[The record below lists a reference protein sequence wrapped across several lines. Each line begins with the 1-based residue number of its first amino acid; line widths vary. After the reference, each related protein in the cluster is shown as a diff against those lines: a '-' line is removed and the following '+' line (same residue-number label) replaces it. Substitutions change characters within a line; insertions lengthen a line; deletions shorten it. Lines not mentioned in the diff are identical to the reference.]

1 MNKSYNSISVKI
13 IGFFTYIVNSIL
25 SGKYAFIKLT
35 FILLFLGFANIFL
48 IVGSFDDLSIIPKAM
63 DYEIPSTLYGVNKK
77 GEYEPIAEFYQFSR
91 IVHTLS
97 DFKEETDSPDKRNK
111 VLQCFLSTEDTNFYE
126 HIGLDIRGI
135 IRAFAVNIVAGKI
148 KEGASTITQQVA
160 RLKFLNTDRSF
171 IRKAREAWLAVLME
185 IYYDKNTILEMY
197 LNEIPLGHGTLGVG
211 AAARFYF
218 RKDINSL
225 SWGEAALLASLTTR
239 PKEFSPLVNP
249 MVSSNKVRVIFMKLV
264 ENGKMD
270 VKKAEEEYKKFSEY
284 YATLNRSPN
293 DSAYSDRLNKFPYFT
308 EYIRRLLKKQVS
320 NEDLYSG
327 GLKVYS
333 TLNIQHQ
340 IEGEKVLSEG
350 LQNQTKISNQR
361 AFKNI
366 DAFDDEYGDIY
377 NVLSL
382 VNDIN
387 DFKFKISRIERT
399 FRSVYQEELRDSYSA
414 LNLLTGSDTVGAIF
428 DENYVKQSTQD
439 HLLPVEGGIISIRPE
454 TGYITAMVGGSGFRS
469 DNQQLRPIQAYRQPG
484 SSFKPLVYATVLDYY
499 GKNPEVEPEKNVT
512 ASTLF
517 LDSPLQYLMED
528 GDEWSP
534 ENYSEEYAGF
544 MRLRTALEL
553 SKNSVAIRVVE
564 HIGLSKLLPTL
575 TELLRINRP
584 IPKNYSVA
592 LGTFEMTPYE
602 LTRAYATLASGGKE
616 VFPISMLYI
625 TDSKDRMVKD
635 FRPEHE
641 RKERRQILSREA
653 CLVIT
658 SMMSDVIKRGTGK
671 AVLSAG
677 LRRPAAGKTGTTNNF
692 RDAWFVGYTPEL
704 VSSVW
709 VGYDTGTISLGK
721 GMSGGVVATPMWGKY
736 MANALKGE
744 PSKDF
749 NFGEGLNVFSRK
761 VCSISGKIPGPQCSK
776 TYEEFF
782 IKDTLGKEICE
793 DHKGYNPEI
802 DIPQD
807 ILPPSTVAVTNHPK
821 EKEPVKVKKKKLEKE
836 NNPKPVIPV
845 TKTVVK
851 PPQKKKTKKN
861 IFQGDERVE

>member
-1 MNKSYNSISVKI
+1 MNRNYSNMNVKI
-13 IGFFTYIVNSIL
+13 MSFFANIVNSIL
-25 SGKYAFIKLT
+25 SGRFAIFKL
-35 FILLFLGFANIFL
+35 FVILAFLGLTNIFL
-48 IVGSFDDLSIIPKAM
+48 IVGSFDDLQIIPKAM
-63 DYEIPSTLYGVNKK
+63 DYEIPSTLYGVNTK

-91 IVHTLS
+91 IVL
-97 DFKEETDSPDKRNK
+97 DLAEFKEESNSSDKRNK
-111 VLQCFLSTEDTNFYE
+111 VLQCFLSTEDSNFYD
-126 HIGLDIRGI
+126 HHGVDLRGI

-171 IRKAREAWLAVLME
+171 IRKAREAWLALLME

-270 VKKAEEEYKKFSEY
+270 IKTAEDEYKKFSEF

-340 IEGEKVLSEG
+340 TEGEKVLSEG
-350 LQNQTKISNQR
+350 LSAQTKISNQR

-382 VNDIN
+382 LNDIN
-387 DFKFKISRIERT
+387 DFRFKISRLERT
-399 FRSVYQEELRDSYSA
+399 FRSIYQEELRDSYSA
-414 LNLLTGSDTVGAIF
+414 LNLITGSDAVGGIF
-428 DENYVKQSTQD
+428 DENYVKQNTQD
-439 HLLPVEGGIISIRPE
+439 HLLPVEGAIISIRPD

-469 DNQQLRPIQAYRQPG
+469 DNQQIRPIQAYRQPG
-484 SSFKPLVYATVLDYY
+484 SSFKPLVYASVLDYY
-499 GKNPEVEPEKNVT
+499 GNKPEEEPEKNVT

-534 ENYSEEYAGF
+534 ENYSEEYSGF
-544 MRLRTALEL
+544 MRLRAALEL

-584 IPKNYSVA
+584 IPRNYSVA
-592 LGTFEMTPYE
+592 LGTFEMTPFE
-602 LTRAYATLASGGKE
+602 LTRAYTTLASGGKE
-616 VFPISMLYI
+616 VFPISILYI

-635 FRPEHE
+635 FRPEHDKKE
-641 RKERRQILSREA
+641 RKQILSREA
-653 CLVIT
+653 SLIIT
-658 SMMSDVIKRGTGK
+658 SMMSDVIKHGTGK

-677 LRRPAAGKTGTTNNF
+677 LRRPSAGKTGTTNNF

-709 VGYDTGTISLGK
+709 IGYDTGTISLGK
-721 GMSGGVVATPMWGKY
+721 GMSGGVVATPLWGKF
-736 MANALKGE
+736 MVNALKGE
-744 PSKDF
+744 PQKEF

-761 VCSISGKIPGPQCSK
+761 VCSISGKIPGSRCSK
-776 TYEEFF
+776 TYDEYF
-782 IKDTLGKEICE
+782 IKDTLSKDVCE
-793 DHKGYNPEI
+793 DHRGYNPDM
-802 DIPQD
+802 DIPED
-807 ILPPSTVAVTNHPK
+807 ITAPSAPVSNTFK
-821 EKEPVKVKKKKLEKE
+821 EKEVPKVKKKKVET
-836 NNPKPVIPV
+836 PKPVTISIKP
-845 TKTVVK
+845 VK
-851 PPQKKKTKKN
+851 PPQKKKVKKN

>member
-1 MNKSYNSISVKI
+1 MNRNYNSLSTFIIVGFASLVISV
-13 IGFFTYIVNSIL
+13 L
-25 SGKYAFIKLT
+25 SGSYAFLKLI
-35 FILLFLGFANIFL
+35 FVLIFLGVLNVFL
-48 IVGSFDDLSIIPKAM
+48 IVGSLDDWKLIPKAM
-63 DYEIPSTLYGVNKK
+63 DYEIPSTLYGVNTK
-77 GEYEPIAEFYQFSR
+77 GEYEAIAEFYQFSR
-91 IVHTLS
+91 IVLNLPS
-97 DFKEETDSPDKRNK
+97 FKEETDSPDKRNK
-111 VLQCFLSTEDTNFYE
+111 VLQCFLSTEDSNFYE
-126 HIGLDIRGI
+126 HHGLDLRGI
-135 IRAFAVNIVAGKI
+135 VRAFAVNIVAGKI

-171 IRKAREAWLAVLME
+171 IRKAREAWLAFLME
-185 IYYDKNTILEMY
+185 LYYDKNTILEMY

-225 SWGEAALLASLTTR
+225 GWGEAALLASLTTR

-249 MVSSNKVRVIFMKLV
+249 MVSANKVRVIFMKLV

-270 VKKAEEEYKKFSEY
+270 IAKAESEYKKFSEY
-284 YATLNRSPN
+284 YASLNRSPN
-293 DSAYSDRLNKFPYFT
+293 DSAYSDRLNRFPYFT
-308 EYIRRLLKKQVS
+308 EYIRRLLKKHVS

-333 TLNIQHQ
+333 TMNIQHQ
-340 IEGEKVLSEG
+340 TEAEAVLSAG
-350 LQNQTKISNQR
+350 LINQTKISNQR

-366 DAFDDEYGDIY
+366 DAFDDQFGDVY
-377 NVLSL
+377 NLIAL
-382 VNDIN
+382 THDIS
-387 DFKFKISRIERT
+387 DFKFKISRMERT
-399 FRSVYQEELRDSYSA
+399 FRSVYQEELRDNYAA
-414 LNLLTGSDTVGAIF
+414 LNLLTGSDSVGSIF
-428 DENYVKQSTQD
+428 DENYAKQTTQD
-439 HLLPVEGGIISIRPE
+439 HLLPVEGGIISMRPE

-499 GKNPEVEPEKNVT
+499 GKNPLEEPEKNVT

-534 ENYSEEYAGF
+534 ENYSEEYSGF
-544 MRLRTALEL
+544 MRLRTALEN

-564 HIGLSKLLPTL
+564 HIGLAKLLPTL
-575 TELLRINRP
+575 TELLRINRD

-602 LTRAYATLASGGKE
+602 LTKSYAALASKGKE
-616 VFPISMLYI
+616 VFPISILYI
-625 TDSKDRMVKD
+625 TDSKDQMIKD

-641 RKERRQILSREA
+641 KKERKQIISPEA
-653 CLVIT
+653 SLIIT
-658 SMMSDVIKRGTGK
+658 SMMGDVIKHGTGK

-721 GMSGGVVATPMWGKY
+721 GMSGGVVASPMWGKF
-736 MANALKGE
+736 MAGALKGE
-744 PSKDF
+744 PVKEF
-749 NFGEGLNVFSRK
+749 NFGENLNVFTRK
-761 VCSISGKIPGPQCSK
+761 VCTISGKIPGPHCHK
-776 TYEEFF
+776 VYEEVF
-782 IKDTLGKEICE
+782 IKDTLDKAICD
-793 DHKGYNPEI
+793 DHRGYNPEI
-802 DIPQD
+802 DVPQD
-807 ILPPSTVAVTNHPK
+807 LLPVTPTTVNTK
-821 EKEPVKVKKKKLEKE
+821 EKEPVKPKKKKPKE
-836 NNPKPVIPV
+836 TDSKPEKPVV
-845 TKTVVK
+845 A
-851 PPQKKKTKKN
+851 KKKPKKN
-861 IFQGDERVE
+861 IFQGDERIE

>member
-1 MNKSYNSISVKI
+1 MKKNYNTISTKFI
-13 IGFFTYIVNSIL
+13 DTFSFLVNSL
-25 SGKYAFIKLT
+25 FTGSYAYFKLGI
-35 FILLFLGFANIFL
+35 FLLFLGLINVFL
-48 IVGSFDDLSIIPKAM
+48 IVGSFDDLSLIPKAM
-63 DYEIPSTLYGVNKK
+63 DYEVPSTLYGVNKDGK
-77 GEYEPIAEFYQFSR
+77 YEPIAEFYQFSR
-91 IVHTLS
+91 IVLNLS
-97 DFKEETDSPDKRNK
+97 DFKEEVDTPDKRNK
-111 VLQCFLSTEDTNFYE
+111 VLQCFLSTEDSNFFE
-126 HIGLDIRGI
+126 HIGLDLRGI

-185 IYYDKNTILEMY
+185 MYYDKNTILEMY

-218 RKDINSL
+218 RKDIHSL
-225 SWGEAALLASLTTR
+225 GWGEAALLASLTTR

-270 VKKAEEEYKKFSEY
+270 VKRAESEYKKFSEY
-284 YATLNRSPN
+284 YANLNRSPN
-293 DSAYSDRLNKFPYFT
+293 DSAYSDRLNRFPYFT

-333 TLNIQHQ
+333 TMNIQHQ
-340 IEGEKVLSEG
+340 SEGEKALFEG
-350 LQNQTKISNQR
+350 LAAQTKISNQR

-366 DAFDDEYGDIY
+366 DAFDDKFGDIY
-377 NVLSL
+377 NVISL
-382 VNDIN
+382 VNDVN

-399 FRSVYQEELRDSYSA
+399 FRSVYQEELRDNYAA
-414 LNLLTGSDTVGAIF
+414 LNLLTGLDTVGAVF
-428 DENYVKQSTQD
+428 DENYTKQSTQD
-439 HLLPVEGGIISIRPE
+439 HLLPVEGGIVSIRPE
-454 TGYITAMVGGSGFRS
+454 TGHITAMVGGSGFRS

-499 GKNPEVEPEKNVT
+499 GKNPEKEPEKNVT

-534 ENYSEEYAGF
+534 ENYSEEYSGF
-544 MRLRTALEL
+544 MRLRAALES

-564 HIGLSKLLPTL
+564 HIGLSNLLPTL
-575 TELLRINRP
+575 TELLRINRS
-584 IPKNYSVA
+584 IPRNYSVA
-592 LGTFEMTPYE
+592 LGTFEMTPFE

-616 VFPISMLYI
+616 VFPISILYI
-625 TDSKDRMVKD
+625 TDSKDRMIKD
-635 FRPEHE
+635 FRPEHDS
-641 RKERRQILSREA
+641 KERRQILSREA
-653 CLVIT
+653 SLVIT
-658 SMMSDVIKRGTGK
+658 SMMSDVIKHGTGK
-671 AVLSAG
+671 AVLTAG

-709 VGYDTGTISLGK
+709 LGYDTGTISLGK
-721 GMSGGVVATPMWGKY
+721 GMSGGVVATPIWGRY
-736 MANALKGE
+736 MANALKNE
-744 PSKDF
+744 PLKEF
-749 NFGEGLNVFSRK
+749 NFGSNLNIVSHK
-761 VCSISGKIPGPQCSK
+761 VCSISGKLPGNQCTK
-776 TYEEFF
+776 TYEEVF
-782 IKDTLGKEICE
+782 IKDTLGKTICE
-793 DHKGYNPEI
+793 DHRGYNPEI

-807 ILPPSTVAVTNHPK
+807 IISLPPKNISPVK
-821 EKEPVKVKKKKLEKE
+821 EKEIAKPKKKKPDSKIELSEV
-836 NNPKPVIPV
+836 KPVKTV
-845 TKTVVK
+845 TKKK
-851 PPQKKKTKKN
+851 PKKN
-861 IFQGDERVE
+861 IFQGDERLE